1 MADYQYIAINREG
14 REVKGAME
22 AKDELQVRSKLKL
35 DGMTPVSVKPQ
46 SILTKDIQIGSKKVK
61 TRDLAVF
68 CRQFASILDAGVT
81 VVDALR
87 MLADQTENKNLK
99 RALQNT
105 KERVQQG
112 ETLAQAMAKSP
123 KVFPEMFV
131 NMVNAG
137 EQSGSLDV
145 AVSRMGTQFEK
156 SAKIKGLVKNAL
168 IYPIVLIVIAIAV
181 TIIMSIFVVPKFA
194 EMFESMGTELPGSTK
209 AVMAVSDFL
218 ITKWWLL
225 IIIVIS
231 LILIIR
237 FYGTTDSG
245 KKFYGMLA
253 LKLPIFGKMN
263 VKTNCASFSRTLSTL
278 VSSGMGISMAL
289 EICSKAMKNKLYK
302 DAVMHAK
309 NEVEQG
315 IPLSVPIRKSW
326 IFPSMVNNMIAIG
339 EETGSIEQMLDKVA
353 EYYEEEAEISTK
365 NMTEAL
371 QPLIIVVLGA
381 IIAVLVLAMY
391 QPMINMYQDIGNL

>member
-22 AKDELQVRSKLKL
+22 AKDELQVRAKLKL

-391 QPMINMYQDIGNL
+391 QPMINMYQDIGNI

>member
-22 AKDELQVRSKLKL
+22 AKDELQVRAKLKL

-145 AVSRMGTQFEK
+145 AVSRMGIQFEK

-194 EMFESMGTELPGSTK
+194 EMFESMGTELPGTTK

-225 IIIVIS
+225 IIIVI
-231 LILIIR
+231 ILVLLIR

-245 KKFYGMLA
+245 KKVYGTLA